1 MRSLG
6 RSSITLFLKR
16 ELLLIFRENLRRS
29 VFYKIL
35 IHTPKRGLN
44 IIVLNFVQTEFLDC
58 KL

>member
-16 ELLLIFRENLRRS
+16 ELLLIFRENLSRS

-35 IHTPKRGLN
+35 IHTPERGL
-44 IIVLNFVQTEFLDC
+44 
-58 KL
+58 